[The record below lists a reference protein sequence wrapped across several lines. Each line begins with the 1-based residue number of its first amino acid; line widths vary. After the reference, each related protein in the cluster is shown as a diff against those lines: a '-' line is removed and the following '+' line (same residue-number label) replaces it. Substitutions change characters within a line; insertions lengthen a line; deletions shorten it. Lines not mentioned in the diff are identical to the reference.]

1 MLVRS
6 RFRTLPVGDEGGVR
20 NRAENETAPTDSV
33 FPDSALVDD
42 VWLAL
47 TQAMARRRLLQ
58 RRPYLR
64 DILNDVPARRLLWQQ
79 ACAPE
84 GRVALALIV
93 DVMKCSGL
101 IWRGG
106 LVAAQV
112 YDEALSRTWVWFV
125 DKLPTYDPQRASF
138 TTWFNNKLKWMIL
151 EESRRALPPP
161 KTTEL
166 YGLILPD
173 PYAWENLLNEWIDLV
188 RRDQALMKCRMQG
201 NLRLSCQV
209 LLLAILVAMQ
219 EVGEFSWEAIA
230 QHPSMKEERDEGA
243 DEAMDPATLKR
254 FCRRRCFARFKE
266 LTLE

>member
-84 GRVALALIV
+84 GRAATALIV

-106 LVAAQV
+106 LVAA
-112 YDEALSRTWVWFV
+112 
-125 DKLPTYDPQRASF
+125 
-138 TTWFNNKLKWMIL
+138 
-151 EESRRALPPP
+151 
-161 KTTEL
+161 
-166 YGLILPD
+166 
-173 PYAWENLLNEWIDLV
+173 
-188 RRDQALMKCRMQG
+188 
-201 NLRLSCQV
+201 
-209 LLLAILVAMQ
+209 
-219 EVGEFSWEAIA
+219 
-230 QHPSMKEERDEGA
+230 
-243 DEAMDPATLKR
+243 
-254 FCRRRCFARFKE
+254 
-266 LTLE
+266 